1 MSIATRVGTS
11 SRATSSGTTAKSWT
25 VLAVVTNDG
34 GPQTATVE
42 PNADG
47 LKDKLQS
54 EKGAIELGPL
64 HELLA

>member
-1 MSIATRVGTS
+1 MD
-11 SRATSSGTTAKSWT
+11 